1 MMADLDLRLAAA
13 KAVALEAG
21 QLARRRFLSRRPGD
35 YTLKGHQDFLTEVDG
50 EVERFIVEALAK
62 LFPRDGFLGE
72 EGGPQAQSGAGDGT
86 WIIDPIDGTA
96 NFARGITHFCISI
109 GYFRAG
115 RPEVGVIV
123 APMRDEVYA
132 GAIGRGA
139 TLNGVP
145 LAAATTARL
154 DEASVELG
162 WNTRRTTADY
172 LKLLHPLLDAG
183 LSVRRLGSGALGIVD
198 VAVGRSDGYIE
209 THINAWD
216 VAAAL
221 VIAAEAG
228 ARVSDF
234 FAKDGLARGNEI
246 LVAAPTIAADLSRL
260 TGIALV

>member
-1 MMADLDLRLAAA
+1 MADLDLRLAAA

-21 QLARRRFLSRRPGD
+21 QLARRRFLGRRPGD

-123 APMRDEVYA
+123 APMRDEIYA

-183 LSVRRLGSGALGIVD
+183 LSVRRLGSGALGSSMSRSGAAMATSRRTSTPGMSPPPWSSPPRQAPACRTSSPRMVWR
-198 VAVGRSDGYIE
+198 VAMRSWLPPRRSPP
-209 THINAWD
+209 TC
-216 VAAAL
+216 
-221 VIAAEAG
+221 
-228 ARVSDF
+228 
-234 FAKDGLARGNEI
+234 RG
-246 LVAAPTIAADLSRL
+246 
-260 TGIALV
+260 